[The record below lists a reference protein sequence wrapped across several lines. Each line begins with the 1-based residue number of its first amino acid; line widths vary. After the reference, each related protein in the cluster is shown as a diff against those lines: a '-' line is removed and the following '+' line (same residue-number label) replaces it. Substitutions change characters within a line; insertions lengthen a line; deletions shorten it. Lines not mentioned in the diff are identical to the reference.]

1 VTLEEVRQ
9 DLHGRAAGR
18 WELYEKRAESWEL
31 ERSRELSRSSWRREE
46 GWAARWWQN
55 GGPRLASGSSLAE
68 LSLAIAQAARIP
80 APEEPAPEWPSRVQ
94 PPPAES
100 AAERAPDLFDELSRA
115 LSAASRG
122 EAQLASLS
130 LRRGRVAERIVNG
143 AGLDVAQSGG
153 LFDGI
158 AAAVG
163 RRAGRTHEVRMPLR
177 FAEAPE
183 IEPLARR
190 LADAA
195 TLPLS
200 DRPTPFSS
208 GQWLLDPGVAAALL
222 AAIAPLFCR
231 EKPPR
236 WIGRGRAAAPGVCVA
251 DDARADAPF
260 DGEGVPTRRVLLLQD
275 GEIAGHL
282 YDLRSALRAG
292 KKSTGHGVRG
302 SYRMGPRVSA
312 RRILF
317 EAEKA
322 SSPAQLLSSV
332 TRGLFAAAL
341 TAPVRVDLDEDRYQ
355 VEFTGISVVA
365 GRAQGPVAGARASGR
380 VSELLRRIAALSTD
394 LQFFPMPFPSG
405 APTLLVEKATFS

>member
-1 VTLEEVRQ
+1 
-9 DLHGRAAGR
+9 
-18 WELYEKRAESWEL
+18 
-31 ERSRELSRSSWRREE
+31 
-46 GWAARWWQN
+46 
-55 GGPRLASGSSLAE
+55 
-68 LSLAIAQAARIP
+68 
-80 APEEPAPEWPSRVQ
+80 
-94 PPPAES
+94 
-100 AAERAPDLFDELSRA
+100 
-115 LSAASRG
+115 
-122 EAQLASLS
+122 
-130 LRRGRVAERIVNG
+130 
-143 AGLDVAQSGG
+143 
-153 LFDGI
+153 
-158 AAAVG
+158 
-163 RRAGRTHEVRMPLR
+163 MPLR

-292 KKSTGHGVRG
+292 TKSTGHGVRG
-302 SYRMGPRVSA
+302 SYRTGPRVSA

-394 LQFFPMPFPSG
+394 LQFFPMPFASG